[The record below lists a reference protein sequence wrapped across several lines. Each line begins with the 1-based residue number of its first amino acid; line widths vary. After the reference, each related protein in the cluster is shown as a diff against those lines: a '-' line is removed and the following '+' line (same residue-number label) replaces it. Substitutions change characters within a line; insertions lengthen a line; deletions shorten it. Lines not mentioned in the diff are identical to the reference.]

1 MKLQLMF
8 LFIDIFMLLAYAY
21 LWLRSTVVRA
31 MWRRLKLP
39 N

>member
-8 LFIDIFMLLAYAY
+8 IFIDIFMLLTYAY

-31 MWRRLKLP
+31 MWQRSKLT